1 MAEGQAFCQSLL
13 STWFCGRGSVCH
25 HESEIEVGGELAEF
39 CGEAEFL
46 PYRFTCGGA
55 AVCVWAGGEGEISH
69 ADADAGE
76 IYRLPGGVLLSDVQS
91 LPPLARSPADGG
103 GWAYG

>member
-1 MAEGQAFCQSLL
+1 M
-13 STWFCGRGSVCH
+13 V
-25 HESEIEVGGELAEF
+25 GELAEF
-39 CGEAEFL
+39 CRKADFL

-55 AVCVWAGGEGEISH
+55 TVCVRAGGKGEISH

-76 IYRLPGGVLLSDVQS
+76 IYQLPGGVLLPDVQS

-103 GWAYG
+103 GRTIG